1 MLSRTP
7 RLLADFDGSFDNL
20 PRGSIQTL
28 GLFERPHVLV
38 CERERYL
45 LLCAMPDGVVCG
57 ERDRR
62 SGGLKAETLVV
73 EMMPCFRIVKQFW
86 LLSDRTWAFRPANI
100 CWGVGNMGS
109 AYLNT
114 WRLLPSGVEK
124 RFKVQVHRILGW
136 TFLCP
141 PELSDQKWSDA
152 YEYDHVD
159 VNHQNNDLMNLKIRT
174 THDHRVLSGQLGG
187 RPMAGNANE
196 DSRAH
201 T

>member
-73 EMMPCFRIVKQFW
+73 EMEPCFHIVKQFW
-86 LLSDRTWAFRPANI
+86 WLSDRTQTWQTCLKAYSLRFEKYLKRA
-100 CWGVGNMGS
+100 VGLKLSSETGS
-109 AYLNT
+109 AFI
-114 WRLLPSGVEK
+114 RHERRSASGE
-124 RFKVQVHRILGW
+124 
-136 TFLCP
+136 
-141 PELSDQKWSDA
+141 S
-152 YEYDHVD
+152 
-159 VNHQNNDLMNLKIRT
+159 
-174 THDHRVLSGQLGG
+174 SG
-187 RPMAGNANE
+187 
-196 DSRAH
+196 
-201 T
+201 